1 MRFTK
6 YQINEIKHGD
16 NTLIAL
22 KELNVEDSF
31 HILNKSDV
39 QEDTIG
45 KFAISN
51 CTYENNI
58 IIGKLSQSYNI
69 DLIKFDGTS
78 KEEVPIKEDSAN
90 DNKTYFFI
98 NCSKAQIY
106 IQNRRYS
113 PEELSPNLTI
123 KRIESILNKYLS
135 KDYNVIVLQ
144 KVDVNYDIKEIE
156 NYFRES
162 FVKSVEFHNV
172 SDFKLAEGTKLHNPR
187 EDLDSAAV
195 ESWNQ
200 YSSGTVDK
208 IKVIAKKDKSI
219 AKNPI
224 ANIGIKLA
232 EQYSQDYDKIL
243 KGITLMEEGQDYTIK
258 PKGNEYLVVPV
269 SESRNTTYTEM
280 FGKILNYISKKK
292 L

>member
-6 YQINEIKHGD
+6 YQINEIEFGD
-16 NTLIAL
+16 NKAKVLEKI
-22 KELNVEDSF
+22 KVEETF
-31 HILNKSDV
+31 HKLNKSGIE
-39 QEDTIG
+39 EDQIG
-45 KFAISN
+45 RFAIAN
-51 CTYENNI
+51 CTYDGNI

-69 DLIKFDGTS
+69 DLIKFNGTS

-90 DNKTYFFI
+90 DNRTYFFI

-113 PEELSPNLTI
+113 PEELNPNLAI
-123 KRIESILNKYLS
+123 KRIETILNKYIS
-135 KDYNVIVLQ
+135 KNYNEIVLQ
-144 KVDVNYDIKEIE
+144 KADVNYDIKEME

-172 SDFKLAEGTKLHNPR
+172 ADFKLEKGTKLHNPR
-187 EDLDSAAV
+187 EDLDNAAV

-200 YSSGTVDK
+200 YSSGTVDNIK
-208 IKVIAKKDKSI
+208 ITAKKDKSI

-232 EQYSQDYDKIL
+232 EQYSEDYDKIL
-243 KGITLMEEGQDYTIK
+243 KGITVMEDGQDYTVK

-269 SESRNTTYTEM
+269 NDNKNSNYTEI
-280 FGKILNYISKKK
+280 FEKILNYISKKK

>member
-6 YQINEIKHGD
+6 YQINEIKYGD
-16 NTLIAL
+16 NTVRAV
-22 KELNVEDSF
+22 KSLNTEESF
-31 HILNKSDV
+31 HILNKSEV
-39 QEDTIG
+39 QEDSIG

-51 CTYENNI
+51 CTYENDI

-69 DLIKFDGTS
+69 NLIKFNGES
-78 KEEVPIKEDSAN
+78 KEEIPISEDSAN

-113 PEELSPNLTI
+113 PDELSPNLAI
-123 KRIESILNKYLS
+123 KRIEYILNKYLS
-135 KDYNVIVLQ
+135 NNNVIVLQ
-144 KVDVNYDIKEIE
+144 KADINYDIKEME
-156 NYFRES
+156 NFFRES

-172 SDFKLAEGTKLHNPR
+172 SDFKLAEGTVLHNPR

-195 ESWNQ
+195 ESWNY

-208 IKVIAKKDKSI
+208 VKIIAKKDKSI

-224 ANIGIKLA
+224 ANIGIRLA

-243 KGITLMEEGQDYTIK
+243 KGITVMEEGQDYTVK
-258 PKGNEYLVVPV
+258 PKGNEYLVIPI
-269 SESRNTTYTEM
+269 SENKNSTYTEM
-280 FGKILNYISKKK
+280 FQKILNYISKKK

>member
-6 YQINEIKHGD
+6 YQINEIKYGD
-16 NTLIAL
+16 NTVRTV
-22 KELNVEDSF
+22 KSLNTEESF
-31 HILNKSDV
+31 HILNKSEV
-39 QEDTIG
+39 QEDSIG

-51 CTYENNI
+51 CTYENDI

-69 DLIKFDGTS
+69 NLIKFNGES
-78 KEEVPIKEDSAN
+78 KEEIPISEDSAN

-113 PEELSPNLTI
+113 PDELSPNLAI
-123 KRIESILNKYLS
+123 KRIEYILNKYLS
-135 KDYNVIVLQ
+135 NNNVIVLQ
-144 KVDVNYDIKEIE
+144 KADINYDIKEME
-156 NYFRES
+156 NFFRES

-172 SDFKLAEGTKLHNPR
+172 SDFKLAEGTVLHNPR

-195 ESWNQ
+195 ESWNY

-208 IKVIAKKDKSI
+208 VKIIAKKDKSI

-224 ANIGIKLA
+224 ANIGIRLA

-243 KGITLMEEGQDYTIK
+243 KGITVMEEGQDYTVK
-258 PKGNEYLVVPV
+258 PKGNEYLVIPI
-269 SESRNTTYTEM
+269 SENKNSTYTEM
-280 FGKILNYISKKK
+280 FQKILNYISKKK